1 MEKFVKNIQLIS
13 KSIKDRK
20 LRFET
25 IQSYI
30 AHIEHKFP
38 NYNIS
43 YQPLRWIKKGC
54 VGKVVVMEK
63 KPITRIIVGTAP
75 KLYGWQSNLDAWAV
89 VEIEKVR

>member
-13 KSIKDRK
+13 KSIKGRK
-20 LRFET
+20 LRFES

-30 AHIEHKFP
+30 EHCEHKFP
-38 NYNIS
+38 NHIIS

-54 VGKVVVMEK
+54 VGKVVAMK
-63 KPITRIIVGTAP
+63 RKPITRIIVGTAP
-75 KLYGWQSNLDAWAV
+75 KLYVCQTNLDAWAV

>member
-20 LRFET
+20 LRFES

-30 AHIEHKFP
+30 EHCEHRFP
-38 NYNIS
+38 NHIIS
-43 YQPLRWIKKGC
+43 YQPLRWIKKGY
-54 VGKVVVMEK
+54 VGAVVAMK
-63 KPITRIIVGTAP
+63 RKPITRIIVGTAP
-75 KLYGWQSNLDAWAV
+75 KLYVCQTNLDAWAV

>member
-1 MEKFVKNIQLIS
+1 MQKFIKNIQLIS

-20 LRFET
+20 VRFES

-30 AHIEHKFP
+30 EHCEDRFP

-43 YQPLRWIKKGC
+43 YQPLRWIKKGY
-54 VGKVVVMEK
+54 VGAVVSMQR

-75 KLYGWQSNLDAWAV
+75 KLYACQTNLDAWAV
-89 VEIEKVR
+89 VEIERVR